1 MPQLAES
8 IDLAALP
15 RYLQDRRWWLEQK
28 VDGHR
33 KLVALS
39 PGGVTVLNRVGEPSM
54 LPAACLAGLPAVSS
68 GEVVLD
74 GELVGGVLWVFDVP
88 LAPPAATPSMPY
100 GTRRE
105 VLDRITPV
113 LETATLRFLP
123 VARTAEEKTR
133 LAASVL
139 EAGGEG
145 VILKDTAAAYR
156 SGSRHGGLLKAK
168 FVHDVDAVVTRIAV
182 DGKQNCAVGL
192 YRPDGCLVEVGM
204 VIVQP
209 RDRVRL
215 HVGGVVTVAYL
226 YCVDPASPR
235 LVQPT
240 RLRLRADKHPEEC
253 TMDQLRFTD
262 RTVHEL

>member
-15 RYLQDRRWWLEQK
+15 RYLRDDRWWLEQK

-39 PGGVTVLNRVGEPSM
+39 PGGVAALNRSGEPST
-54 LPAACLAGLPAVSS
+54 LPASCLAGLPAVSS

-88 LAPPAATPSMPY
+88 LAPPAAAPTTPY
-100 GTRRE
+100 RARRE
-105 VLDRITPV
+105 VLDRLAPALKTD
-113 LETATLRFLP
+113 ALRFLP

-133 LAASVL
+133 LAATVL

-145 VILKDTAAAYR
+145 VILKDTDAAYL
-156 SGSRHGGLLKAK
+156 SGRRHGGLLKAK
-168 FVHDVDAVVTRIAV
+168 FVQDVDAVVTRIAV

-192 YRPDGCLVEVGM
+192 HGPDGGLVEVGT

-209 RDRVRL
+209 RDRDRL
-215 HVGGVVTVAYL
+215 RVGAVVTVAYL

-240 RLRLRADKHPEEC
+240 RLRIRADKHPEEC